1 MEPFSALAVATSA
14 VQFIDF
20 TSKLI
25 TESYKLHASATGQL
39 EEHVILE
46 KVTKNLRDVSLNL
59 STQVEKQTVLAT
71 LSQDDKEL
79 QHLCKGCHEISLQL
93 LQALEKLKAEDGSS
107 KWKSFRQ
114 ALRTIWTREHIEGL
128 EKQLDRF
135 RQQLVISILASFRQV
150 VPFSITHHNL
160 ITIKE
165 LHDRGTRIS

>member
-14 VQFIDF
+14 VQFVDF

-25 TESYKLHASATGQL
+25 TESYKLHTSAKGQL

-46 KVTKNLRDVSLNL
+46 KVTKNLRDVSIDL
-59 STQVEKQTVLAT
+59 STQIEKQTVLAN
-71 LSQDDKEL
+71 LSHNDKEL
-79 QHLCKGCHEISLQL
+79 QHLCKSCHEISLQL
-93 LQALEKLKAEDGSS
+93 LEALEKLKAEDGSS

-114 ALRTIWTREHIEGL
+114 ALRTVWTREHIEGL

-150 VPFSITHHNL
+150 MSLSIIHHNL
-160 ITIKE
+160 IIIKE
-165 LHDRGTRIS
+165 IHVGGPRIS